1 MKKRFP
7 LAISLDIWSWMGAV
21 CANAANGTWTNPSGG
36 SWTNNVNWS
45 GGIIADGAGNTAS
58 FSTLTLPADTIV
70 TLHAPRTIGNLIF
83 DDQNVTKH
91 NWSLIPGGGNQLTL
105 AGGAPTITVGS
116 ATTTI
121 NAVLAGAL
129 GFTKAGAGKLVLG
142 TANTYSGTTLV
153 SAGTLTFATVIFSTN
168 NPLSVAAGAVA
179 ESAGTLNLSVNS
191 SGTTLGV
198 NGSGT
203 LRLISTTNSAS
214 VPDIYF
220 GPNHTGNSYW
230 GARIATAVDLG
241 AAQRFVFGKTG
252 HNGVGQYGLTNADCQ
267 FAGIISGNGGL
278 TIIAQNNWT
287 GSSPM
292 EVGFVFNAANTFS
305 GPLEIQRGSLYLGNA
320 NALIQGN
327 VLRLNPAVG
336 NNARLFLYG
345 RNAVVSDLSSSGA
358 GAVVIANGNLKT
370 GASLTLG
377 AASLTIVE
385 NNSTTFG
392 GTITDTFSEYDGS
405 GTGTT
410 GPLNVVKNGSA
421 TLTLTG
427 ASTYTGTT
435 TVNNGT
441 LQVDGSLSSSLVF
454 VQSGATL
461 SGTGTIGGPVTFQN
475 GGTLAPGDS
484 GPGVLS
490 MNSTLGLAGMVVMEL
505 SKAGSSLTNDQIAGL
520 SAVTYGGS
528 LVVTNIGAGVL
539 AAGDGF
545 VLFSAGTY
553 GGAFTNLTLP
563 PLSAGLTWDTSNLGI
578 NGSVAVIAAAGPPVI
593 TSQPQ
598 DLTVS
603 PGAPATFTVGAAGA
617 GSLGYQWQK
626 NAVNLSGATTNR
638 LTLASAQTNDAGA
651 YRVVVTNTYGSV
663 TSVVATLTV
672 IPPGPITNGLVVYLP
687 FDGNLNAQAGT
698 TNNGAIYTGGALNGP
713 RYKTGLIG
721 QAAAFANLAGSGQP
735 EDWAVSLGN
744 LEWIYSN
751 SFTIS
756 LWERTTNSGDGAL
769 MGNKDWTSGADVGWV
784 ISSLDPKNVNWS
796 TWGGTRRDV
805 DLNPPFCDGNWH
817 HIVVSVDR
825 SANQVISY
833 VAGNAATT
841 STIASSGTASLNAGF
856 NTLVG
861 SSGNGTY
868 SGAGDIDDLGIWMRT
883 LPANE
888 AAAIYHAGL
897 IGQPL
902 TTATPGQ
909 FPLIT
914 SQPSS
919 LNLGVGSTATFSVAA
934 SGAGPL
940 SYQWRFN
947 GANIAGATDAT
958 LIIPSIS
965 PANQGLYSVLV
976 SNGAG
981 ATLSAAASLTVYD
994 LAVTG
999 QWDFNRGDLRA
1010 TVGVDLEYLGNTTNI
1025 TSFPSANING
1035 QAARVMAFGS
1045 NAITQGFYMPHGAS
1059 ANGGGHFVNQYT
1071 LIMDLMFPAA
1081 SSGHLRALFQTD
1093 PFNHAGNDAEFY
1105 VGDSSAMHHANGLGA
1120 ERQYNGTLAPGTWD
1134 RVAFAVD
1141 LTAPAGQQLKKYWNG
1156 TLVGSQSL
1164 SGGIDGRYALGP
1176 AALLFTAGMSAGG
1189 FTRPGSVSSIQFVNG
1204 AMPSA
1209 AIAALGGP
1217 SANKLL
1223 PGNAAIQF
1231 VKCSRSGNALS
1242 LDWTGPAGQFQVQG
1256 ASNLDHPNWQAI
1268 GALTTNRSAT
1278 IAINGAVTFYRVSEF
1293 RPDISVGQLVNGEQS
1308 LPSKQLLRAAGQQIQ
1323 FSGRPVDLAIS
1334 PGGDTI
1340 YIKNINNL
1348 VVVDAVSWSIRQTL
1362 SYPNSGASMHG
1373 IAVSRAHV
1381 YVTGSANELY
1391 DWVVNTNGMVTFSRT
1406 ISLPGGSDPCGLAIS
1421 ADGTKAYVCLSILNQ
1436 LAVVSLSSGTVSQ
1449 QINVGIAPWDVVLS
1463 ADGNTAY
1470 VSDWGGRLTVPEDL
1484 TATSAGTAVVVDSR
1498 GIAASG
1504 AVSFVNLTSGLETGQ
1519 VATGLHPSDM
1529 VLGLDGQT
1537 LYVANANSD
1546 TVTVI
1551 DTQSRAVKET
1561 VLVRPDPSFPYGS
1574 AADGIALSKDGGT
1587 LFVAS
1592 GGNNAMAAVEL
1603 PNGQH
1608 TNSVLQGFIPTDWY
1622 PGAVAADSN
1631 YLYVA
1636 NVKGLGSRDGPPNNT
1651 SWQIGAYLGTANK
1664 IPFPAAESLSKY
1676 TAQVN
1681 EDGRIRQIKQ
1691 TQQLAQN
1698 GVAPVPVP
1706 LHVGEPSVF
1715 QHVLYILKENK
1726 TYDQVL
1732 GDMPQG
1738 NGNASLCIY
1747 PQFVSPNHHA
1757 LAQQYVLLDNYYCNG
1772 VNSADGHSWAT
1783 EGNNTDHLEKSFG
1796 GFVRSYT
1803 FGDDPLTY
1811 SSTGFI
1817 WNNVLQHGL
1826 TFRNYGEM
1834 DYASPSPSA
1843 TWPQIYQDFTN
1854 HTGAIHFVQNIGIA
1868 SLRPYSSTNV
1878 PGWNLDIPD
1887 VLRADGFIRELI
1899 AAQSSGVWPSFH
1911 LLYLPNDHTGGPPTP
1926 RAQVADNDLALG
1938 QVIEAVTH
1946 SSFWSN
1952 TVIFVNEDDPQ
1963 SGYDHVDAHRSLC
1976 LVISPYTKRG
1986 QVIRTFYNQAGM
1998 LHTMEQVLSLPPMNQ
2013 QDAMAPL
2020 MFDCFTNVPDF
2031 TPYSAL
2037 PNNVPLAE
2045 GTSVAGPQIPKQ
2057 RAWAKK
2063 IQKMDFSKPD
2073 RINDDTYNR
2082 YVWYTIKGDA
2092 RYPSEFVGGH
2102 GKGLKKLGLVR
2113 DRNAKDDDD

>member
-1 MKKRFP
+1 MC
-7 LAISLDIWSWMGAV
+7 LATWSCMGAM

-36 SWTNNVNWS
+36 SWTNNVNWN
-45 GGIIADGAGNTAS
+45 GGVIADGAGNTAN
-58 FSTLTLPADTIV
+58 FSTLTLPADITV
-70 TLHAPRTIGNLIF
+70 TLQAPRTIGNLVF

-91 NWSLIPGGGNQLTL
+91 NWSLIPGGANQLTL

-121 NAVLAGAL
+121 NAVLAGAA

-142 TANTYSGTTLV
+142 TVNAYSGTTLV
-153 SAGTLTFATVIFSTN
+153 NAGTLTFGTVTFSTN
-168 NPLSVAAGAVA
+168 NPLSVAGAAVA
-179 ESAGTLNLSVNS
+179 ESAGTLSLSVNS

-220 GPNHTGNSYW
+220 GPNHSGNSYW
-230 GARIATAVDLG
+230 GARISTPIDLG
-241 AAQRFVFGKTG
+241 AVQRFVFGKTG

-267 FAGIISGNGGL
+267 FAGTISGSGGI

-287 GSSPM
+287 TPNPM

-336 NNARLFLYG
+336 NNARFFLYG
-345 RNAVVSDLSSSGA
+345 RNAVVSDLSSSGGGTA
-358 GAVVIANGNLKT
+358 VIANGNLKT

-377 AASLTIVE
+377 AATLTIVE

-392 GTITDTFSEYDGS
+392 GAIADTFSEYDGS
-405 GTGTT
+405 GSGTT
-410 GPLNVVKNGSA
+410 GPLNLVKNGTA
-421 TLTLTG
+421 TLALTG

-435 TVNNGT
+435 TISNGT
-441 LQVDGSLSSSLVF
+441 LQVDGSLSSSPVT
-454 VQSGATL
+454 VQNGASL
-461 SGTGTIGGPVTFQN
+461 AGTGTIGGPVTLQN
-475 GGTLAPGDS
+475 GGTLTPGDN
-484 GPGVLS
+484 GFGVFTF
-490 MNSTLGLAGMVVMEL
+490 NSTLGLAGTVVMEL
-505 SKAGSSLTNDQIAGL
+505 SKSGSSLTNDQIAGL

-528 LVVTNIGAGVL
+528 LVATNVGAGVL

-545 VLFSAGTY
+545 VLFSAGSYSGTF
-553 GGAFTNLTLP
+553 ASLTLP
-563 PLSAGLTWDTSNLGI
+563 PLSAGLTWDTSNLGV

-593 TSQPQ
+593 TTQPE

-603 PGAPATFTVGAAGA
+603 PGDPAIFTVAAAGV
-617 GSLGYQWQK
+617 GSLSYQWQK
-626 NAVNLSGATTNR
+626 DAANLSGATTNR
-638 LTLASAQTNDAGA
+638 LTITSAQTNDAGG
-651 YRVVVTNTYGSV
+651 YRVIVTNAYGSAA
-663 TSVVATLTV
+663 SAVATLTV
-672 IPPGPITNGLVVYLP
+672 MPPGPVTNGLVVYLS
-687 FDGNLNAQAGT
+687 FDGNLNAQGGT
-698 TNNGAIYTGGALNGP
+698 TNNGVIYTGGALNGP
-713 RYKTGLIG
+713 RYRTGVIG

-735 EDWAVSLGN
+735 EDWAVSLRN

-784 ISSLDPKNVNWS
+784 ISSLDPKNVNWN
-796 TWGGTRRDV
+796 TVGGTRRDV

-817 HIVVSVDR
+817 HIVVSFDR
-825 SANQVISY
+825 TADQVISY
-833 VAGNAATT
+833 VDGNAANT
-841 STIASSGTASLNAGF
+841 STIDSLGTASLNAGF

-868 SGAGDIDDLGIWMRT
+868 SGAGDIDDLGIWARV
-883 LPANE
+883 LPADE
-888 AAAIYHAGL
+888 AAEIYHAGL

-914 SQPSS
+914 GQPAS
-919 LNLGVGSTATFSVAA
+919 LNLGVGSTATFTVAA

-958 LIIPSIS
+958 LVVPSITA
-965 PANQGLYSVLV
+965 ANQGLYTVLV

-981 ATLSAAASLTVYD
+981 ATLSAAASLTVYE
-994 LAVTG
+994 LSVTG

-1010 TVGVDLEYLGNTTNI
+1010 TVGADLEYLGNTTNI
-1025 TSFPSANING
+1025 TGFPSANING

-1045 NAITQGFYMPHGAS
+1045 NAITQGFYMRHGAS
-1059 ANGGGHFVNQYT
+1059 GNGGGHFVNQYT
-1071 LIMDLMFPAA
+1071 LILDVMFPAA
-1081 SSGHLRALFQTD
+1081 SSGHWRALFQTD

-1105 VGDSSAMHHANGLGA
+1105 VGDSSATPDANGLGA
-1120 ERQYNGTLAPGTWD
+1120 EGQFNGALAPDTWY

-1141 LTAPAGQQLKKYWNG
+1141 LTAPAGQQLKKYLNG

-1164 SGGIDGRYALGP
+1164 SGGVDGRYALGP
-1176 AALLFTAGMSAGG
+1176 AALLFTAGICAGG
-1189 FTRPGSVSSIQFVNG
+1189 FTQPGFVNSIQFVNG
-1204 AMPSA
+1204 AMPAA

-1217 SANKLL
+1217 SANKL
-1223 PGNAAIQF
+1223 PAGNAAIQF
-1231 VKCSRSGNALS
+1231 MKCSRSGNALS
-1242 LDWTGPAGQFQVQG
+1242 LNWTGPDGQFQVQG
-1256 ASNLDHPNWQAI
+1256 APTLDHPNWQPI

-1278 IAINGAVTFYRVSEF
+1278 IAINSAMTFYRVDQF
-1293 RPDISVGQLVNGEQS
+1293 KPDIQVGQLVNGEQS
-1308 LPSKQLLRAAGQQIQ
+1308 LPSKQLLHAAGQQIQ

-1334 PGGDTI
+1334 PDGGAI
-1340 YIKNINNL
+1340 YLKNMNNL
-1348 VVVDAVSWSIRQTL
+1348 VVVDAASWTVRQTL

-1373 IAVSRAHV
+1373 IAASGSHV
-1381 YVTGSANELY
+1381 YVTGSGNELY
-1391 DWVVNTNGMVTFSRT
+1391 DWVVNTNRMVTFSRT
-1406 ISLPGGSDPCGLAIS
+1406 ISLPAGSDPCGLAIS

-1436 LAVVSLSSGTVSQ
+1436 LAVVSLSSGTIIQ
-1449 QINVGIAPWDVVLS
+1449 QVNVGIAPWDVVLS

-1470 VSDWGGRLTVPEDL
+1470 VSDWGGRFPTGGDL

-1498 GIAASG
+1498 GIGASG
-1504 AVSFVNLTSGLETGQ
+1504 AVSFVNLTTALETGQ

-1529 VLGLDGQT
+1529 VLSADGKI

-1551 DTQSRAVKET
+1551 DAQSHNVKET
-1561 VLVRPDPSFPYGS
+1561 VFVRPDPSFPYGS
-1574 AADGIALSKDGGT
+1574 ASDAIALSKDGET

-1592 GGNNAMAAVEL
+1592 GGNNAIGTVEL

-1622 PGAVAADSN
+1622 PGAVVADSN
-1631 YLYVA
+1631 YLYVV

-1651 SWQIGAYLGTANK
+1651 SWQIGAYLGTANR
-1664 IPFPAAESLSKY
+1664 IPIPAADPLSKY

-1706 LHVGEPSVF
+1706 VHVEEPSVF

-1757 LAQQYVLLDNYYCNG
+1757 LAQQFVLLDNYYCNG
-1772 VNSADGHSWAT
+1772 VLSADGHSWAT

-1817 WNNVLQHGL
+1817 WNNALQHGL

-1868 SLRPYSSTNV
+1868 SLRTYSSSNV

-1887 VLRADGFIRELI
+1887 VLRADGFIRELN
-1899 AAQSSGVWPSFH
+1899 AAQSSGVWASFQ

-1938 QVIEAVTH
+1938 QVIEAATH
-1946 SSFWSN
+1946 SAFWSN

-1976 LVISPYTKRG
+1976 LVVSPYTKRG
-1986 QVIRTFYNQAGM
+1986 QVVSTFYNQAGM
-1998 LHTMEQVLSLPPMNQ
+1998 LHTMEQILGLPPMNQ

-2031 TPYSAL
+2031 TPYTAL
-2037 PNNVPLAE
+2037 SNNVPLAE
-2045 GTSVAGPQIPKQ
+2045 GTTFTGPLTPKQ

-2063 IQKMDFSKPD
+2063 IQKMDFTKPD

-2082 YVWYTIKGDA
+2082 YVWFTIKGDA

-2102 GKGLKKLGLVR
+2102 GKGLKKLGLIR
-2113 DRNAKDDDD
+2113 DRNAKDDHD